1 MEKRW
6 VQKDIENN
14 IYIDELSKALD
25 IDEVLSSLL
34 VQRGV
39 RTFDEAKAFFRPQ
52 LSDLYDPFR
61 MKDMDKAVDRVESAI
76 RNNEKILVYGDYDV
90 DGTTSVALVYTFLKD
105 IYPNVG
111 FYIPDRYSEGYG
123 ISYKGIDYA
132 KTENF
137 SLIIALDCGI
147 KAIDTIDYANERNID
162 FVICDHHYP
171 DDKIPNAVAVL
182 DPKRED
188 CDYPFDGLS
197 GCGVGFKLIQAYAK
211 HKKIPF
217 DDIVEYLDLV
227 AVSIA
232 SDIVPIVDENRILA
246 YYGLIQLNTRPRV
259 GLKSIINISG
269 LKNKKISIED
279 IVFKLGPRINATG
292 RIDSADKAVE
302 LLIAKKVNAAN
313 SIAKKIDYTNNARK
327 NIDRNITQEAIAM
340 HEKELCLNNKKSIVL
355 YNKDWHKGV
364 VGIVASRLIETF
376 YRPTII
382 LTSSNDMATG
392 SARSVIGFDIYQAI
406 EACSDLLENFGGH
419 MYAAGLTMKIENI
432 PVFIKRFEEIVSA
445 NILDEQLIPQVE
457 IDAEINLNQIT
468 PKFNRILK
476 QFQPFGPGNMAP
488 VFLTKNVVDNGDG
501 RIVGLK
507 KEHLKLSLIQEKDPF
522 NSFPAIAFQCA
533 DYYKKIIGG
542 NTINICYC
550 INENLFRGDLTL
562 QLNIKDIKFNDNK
575 NPEYKNTEEITEK
588 N

>member
-52 LSDLYDPFR
+52 LSNLYDPFR
-61 MKDMDKAVDRVESAI
+61 MKDMDKAVERVESAI
-76 RNNEKILVYGDYDV
+76 RKNEKILVYGDYDV
-90 DGTTSVALVYTFLKD
+90 DGTTAVALVYTFIKD

-171 DDKIPNAVAVL
+171 DEKIPNAVAVL
-182 DPKRED
+182 DPKRVD
-188 CDYPFDGLS
+188 CEYPFDGLS
-197 GCGVGFKLIQAYAK
+197 GCGVGFKLIQAYAQYK
-211 HKKIPF
+211 NIPF
-217 DDIVEYLDLV
+217 DNIVEYLDLV
-227 AVSIA
+227 VVSIA

-246 YYGLIQLNTRPRV
+246 YYGLIQLNNRPRV

-327 NIDRNITQEAIAM
+327 NIDRSITQEAIAM
-340 HEKELCLNNKKSIVL
+340 HEKELCLKSKKSIVL
-355 YNKDWHKGV
+355 YNKNWHKGV

-382 LTSSNDMATG
+382 LTSSNNMATG

-432 PVFIKRFEEIVSA
+432 PAFIERFEEIVSK
-445 NILDEQLIPQVE
+445 NILDEQLVPQVE
-457 IDAEINLNQIT
+457 IDAEIDLNQIK

-476 QFQPFGPGNMAP
+476 QFQPFGPGNMSP
-488 VFLTKNVVDNGDG
+488 VFLTRNVVDNGDG

-533 DYYKKIIGG
+533 DYYKKIKGG
-542 NTINICYC
+542 NTLDVCYC
-550 INENLFRGDLTL
+550 INENLFRGDVTL
-562 QLNIKDIKFNDNK
+562 QLNIKDIKFINNK
-575 NPEYKNTEEITEK
+575 
-588 N
+588 